1 MSLQAI
7 ALSSLQMLML
17 LPVGRHEQITCP
29 DGYLSTLS

>member
-1 MSLQAI
+1 MLLQAT

-17 LPVGRHEQITCP
+17 LPVEAHEQITCP